1 MQRTRIEFN
10 SGYLSALDNSTEID
24 LSLTEWEC
32 AVLLQAAH
40 FLLERRHW
48 NDMNDAEWGD
58 MWLDVSVAISKLNT
72 L

>member
-1 MQRTRIEFN
+1 MARARIEFD
-10 SGYLSALDNSTEID
+10 SGYLSGLDNSTEID

-40 FLLERRHW
+40 FLLERRLW
-48 NDMNDAEWGD
+48 DEMNEAEWGD